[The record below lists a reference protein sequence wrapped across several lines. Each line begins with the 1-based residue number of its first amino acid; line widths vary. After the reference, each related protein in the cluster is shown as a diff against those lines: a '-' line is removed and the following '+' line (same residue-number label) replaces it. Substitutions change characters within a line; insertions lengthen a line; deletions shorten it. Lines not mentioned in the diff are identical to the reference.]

1 MMPANFDEIYF
12 LYEKLK
18 DAISIRLQ
26 EFETV
31 PTNEY
36 FWELCF
42 CLLTPSTRAENANKV
57 INILKEQNFQVKKF
71 DPTKILRNPRH
82 YIRFHNVKA
91 KRLLKL
97 IYQWDLLYPLLID
110 KNNSPQIIRTKL
122 IEIVDG
128 FGMKEASHFL
138 RNIGFKGLAVLDRHI
153 LKNLN
158 NYRVIA
164 WHQNN
169 IASVKRYLEIE
180 TKFKNFANFIGIGMD
195 ELDLLFWAKETSYVL
210 K

>member
-1 MMPANFDEIYF
+1 MMSTNFEEIYS
-12 LYEKLK
+12 LYEKFR
-18 DAISIRLQ
+18 DTISIRLR

-57 INILKEQNFQVKKF
+57 VNILKEQNFRVKKF
-71 DPTKILRNPRH
+71 DPTEILRNPKH

-97 IYQWDLLYPLLID
+97 INQCDLLYPLLID
-110 KNNSPQIIRTKL
+110 KNNTPQKVRQKL
-122 IEIVDG
+122 VEMVDG

-138 RNIGFKGLAVLDRHI
+138 RNIGFKGLAVLDHHI

-158 NYRVIA
+158 NYQVIS

-180 TKFKNFANFIGIGMD
+180 KKFKDFANLLGIGIE
-195 ELDLLFWAKETSYVL
+195 ELDLLFWAKETGYVL

>member
-1 MMPANFDEIYF
+1 MMSTNFEEIYS
-12 LYEKLK
+12 LYEKFR
-18 DAISIRLQ
+18 DTISIRLR

-36 FWELCF
+36 FWEFCF

-57 INILKEQNFQVKKF
+57 VNILKEQNFCVKKF
-71 DPTKILRNPRH
+71 DPTEILRNPKH

-97 IYQWDLLYPLLID
+97 INQWDLLYPLLID
-110 KNNSPQIIRTKL
+110 KNNTPQKVRQKL
-122 IEIVDG
+122 VEMVDG

-138 RNIGFKGLAVLDRHI
+138 RNIGLKGLAVLDHHI

-158 NYRVIA
+158 NYQVIS
-164 WHQNN
+164 WNQNN

-180 TKFKNFANFIGIGMD
+180 EKFKDFANLLGIGIE
-195 ELDLLFWAKETSYVL
+195 ELDLLLWAKETGYVL